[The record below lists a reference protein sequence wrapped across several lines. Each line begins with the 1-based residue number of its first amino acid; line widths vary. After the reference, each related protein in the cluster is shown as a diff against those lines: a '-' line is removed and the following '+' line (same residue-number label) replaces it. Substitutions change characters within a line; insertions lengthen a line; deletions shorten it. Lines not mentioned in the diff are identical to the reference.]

1 MDGGLKSIE
10 LDVSV
15 PRRDLLGV
23 SGLSIDWSPPP
34 PPNIMF
40 GNEAGVLQRG
50 PKALRAPWKGK
61 HGELLRGRKIKS
73 FMCTLFLLGLA
84 FSLSPLSISP
94 SLLLFSVWLAYPLS
108 CKVCGGDRYTRC
120 CNVHMSQHTEAKAL
134 AMLGTFILYSSL
146 SHNTCWL
153 DDNTGLV

>member
-1 MDGGLKSIE
+1 MDGGLKSME

-50 PKALRAPWKGK
+50 PNALRAPCGKEKMTWHRRKGGMGSYLVLVWTGVLFVPIV
-61 HGELLRGRKIKS
+61 HLPLAPPFLRVACVPAVLQRLWRGEIHSALR
-73 FMCTLFLLGLA
+73 A
-84 FSLSPLSISP
+84 
-94 SLLLFSVWLAYPLS
+94 SLLTVTTNH
-108 CKVCGGDRYTRC
+108 D
-120 CNVHMSQHTEAKAL
+120 Q
-134 AMLGTFILYSSL
+134 
-146 SHNTCWL
+146 
-153 DDNTGLV
+153 

>member
-1 MDGGLKSIE
+1 ME

-50 PKALRAPWKGK
+50 PNALRAPCGK
-61 HGELLRGRKIKS
+61 EKMI
-73 FMCTLFLLGLA
+73 
-84 FSLSPLSISP
+84 
-94 SLLLFSVWLAYPLS
+94 
-108 CKVCGGDRYTRC
+108 
-120 CNVHMSQHTEAKAL
+120 
-134 AMLGTFILYSSL
+134 
-146 SHNTCWL
+146 
-153 DDNTGLV
+153 